1 MSYPCETIIR
11 PAQPALS
18 IRTRAAADE
27 LPKIIGGVYAQILAY
42 VSEQDQAVPSEAFV
56 GYYNLDMQDL
66 DLEIGFTV
74 TQALPGREQIQAS
87 EIPAGEYAACLYT
100 GPYEAME
107 PAYNALQEHIARSGR
122 QASGVAY
129 EFYLNGP
136 DQVPPEQYQTRI
148 LFPLVE

>member
-1 MSYPCETIIR
+1 MSFPCETIIR

-18 IRTRAAADE
+18 VRTRASVDE
-27 LPKIIGGVYAQILAY
+27 LPGIIGGVYAQILAY
-42 VSEQDQAVPSEAFV
+42 VAEQGQAAPVEAFV

-74 TQALPGREQIQAS
+74 TQAIPGREQIQAS

-107 PAYNALQEHIARSGR
+107 PAYSALQEHIAGMGR
-122 QASGVAY
+122 QASGIAY

-136 DQVPPEQYQTRI
+136 DQAPPELYQTRI
-148 LFPLVE
+148 LFPLVD